1 MPTHRSWFEIELPN
15 FRLKGKLSGMFQAA
29 AVMAAST
36 AGLWVSMAVAAVQTT
51 YYVSPTGSESSCS
64 QARPCSLA
72 TAQVAVETVTAG
84 MTGDLVVLLQAGTY
98 ILSSTLTFTPADSG
112 QNGHNVIYEAVA
124 GQTATLSGGTS
135 ITGWQLYDESKN
147 IHRASVPSGL
157 NSRQIYVNGQHAN
170 LASAPATSVF
180 GTMTP
185 TSMTSQRNTAAV

>member
-1 MPTHRSWFEIELPN
+1 MIHIGTVGRLSRTPVTPPVMCDDAKGVISSLTTGGESCPSPIRQHPMPTHRSWFEIELPD
-15 FRLKGKLSGMFQAA
+15 FQLKGKLSGLLQAA

-72 TAQVAVETVTAG
+72 TAQVAVEALTAG

-112 QNGHNVIYEAVA
+112 QNGHNVMYEALA
-124 GQTATLSGGTS
+124 YGGLAPRCSTGYRPTRRSG
-135 ITGWQLYDESKN
+135 
-147 IHRASVPSGL
+147 
-157 NSRQIYVNGQHAN
+157 
-170 LASAPATSVF
+170 
-180 GTMTP
+180 
-185 TSMTSQRNTAAV
+185 